1 MAEQT
6 KGAVLT
12 FRITE
17 HEQDELRRAAE
28 SQQQTVSEY
37 VRSLV
42 RGGVA
47 NPPTA
52 TTVSVGDDATQ
63 GFQGQHIA
71 SPGVSG
77 STWIS
82 SGPNEVIKGQTMT
95 VMSTLPPTQC

>member
-1 MAEQT
+1 MAKQT

-17 HEQDELRRAAE
+17 DEQDELRRAAE
-28 SQQQTVSEY
+28 HQQQTVSEY

-42 RGGVA
+42 RGVVA
-47 NPPTA
+47 TSLTA

-63 GFQGQHIA
+63 GFQGNHIT
-71 SPGVSG
+71 SPGMTG

-82 SGPNEVIKGQTMT
+82 NGPNEVVVGQTMI
-95 VMSTLPPTQC
+95 VMSTLPTIE